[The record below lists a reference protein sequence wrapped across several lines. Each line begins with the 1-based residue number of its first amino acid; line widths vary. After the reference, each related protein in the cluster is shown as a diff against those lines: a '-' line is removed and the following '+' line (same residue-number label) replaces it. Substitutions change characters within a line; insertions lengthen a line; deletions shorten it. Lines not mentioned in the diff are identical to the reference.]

1 MKKFTRNGPAAPKT
15 LGIDFDNREWQGHGK
30 PLEAD
35 IARNMA
41 RILPA
46 RRLKLTGLSSLQL
59 SRCQSA
65 DASFERQKLIQIA
78 NKQVL
83 GHATIAD
90 VEKAY
95 LKAVQKGAI
104 IEAKPGINQL

>member
-1 MKKFTRNGPAAPKT
+1 MATREKKTEHSREEIHQEWASRAKT

-41 RILPA
+41 PDFTSPEVKADRAIQFA
-46 RRLKLTGLSSLQL
+46 VKSLSE
-59 SRCQSA
+59 R

-83 GHATIAD
+83 AMP
-90 VEKAY
+90 
-95 LKAVQKGAI
+95 Q
-104 IEAKPGINQL
+104 